1 MVGINTA
8 GVGETD
14 DGQVITGINFAIPVN
29 HLKISLNEIGGF
41 AVCQPGVA
49 QNPTPAPFPSLVAT
63 VQPAETPTPIE
74 TPVPTPTP
82 APTATPVPT
91 PTPEPTATPTPVPT
105 ATPVPTPTP
114 VPTATPVPTPT
125 PVPTATPI
133 PTPTLTP
140 APTATPLPT
149 LPPTPAWVW
158 LPYDDTSRKFKMTY
172 EQSWTFTSAASA
184 RGRPFLDVKVKD
196 FQSGESTAGFFER
209 HRQELLDAARN
220 HVYDPS
226 QPFLEPGGTGS
237 GSIDDLY
244 PYLFMEYLW
253 RPNPSDCLYHVV
265 EHVFRSRFYPVRD
278 YGFIVT
284 AGFCESQQELYD
296 ESRGYILASF
306 EEYQ

>member
-1 MVGINTA
+1 M
-8 GVGETD
+8 
-14 DGQVITGINFAIPVN
+14 
-29 HLKISLNEIGGF
+29 
-41 AVCQPGVA
+41 AVLE
-49 QNPTPAPFPSLVAT
+49 PTPELTA
-63 VQPAETPTPIE
+63 TPTP
-74 TPVPTPTP
+74 
-82 APTATPVPT
+82 TPVPT
-91 PTPEPTATPTPVPT
+91 PTPEPPATPPPVPT
-105 ATPVPTPTP
+105 AK
-114 VPTATPVPTPT
+114 PVPTPT

-209 HRQELLDAARN
+209 HRQELIDMVPNYSLLELGLTRGETIKGRN
-220 HVYDPS
+220 YVH
-226 QPFLEPGGTGS
+226 
-237 GSIDDLY
+237 
-244 PYLFMEYLW
+244 MEYLW
-253 RPNPSDCLYHVV
+253 QPSSGDCLYQVV
-265 EHVFRSRFYPVRD
+265 DHVFRSRYYPAKD

-284 AGFCESQQELYD
+284 AGFCENQEGLYD